1 MSEAGGYG
9 WGMLRRL
16 MLITIKNAPD
26 GHADRMR
33 ERMSAAVDAVE
44 GIRAS
49 TVHDAFPVNNSPWTF
64 VWETDF
70 DDQAALDTYRD
81 HPFHRDELI
90 PLFTSIEFEAATAFM
105 NVDA

>member
-1 MSEAGGYG
+1 
-9 WGMLRRL
+9 MLRRV
-16 MLITIKNAPD
+16 MLIAVKNAPD

-49 TVHDAFPVNNSPWTF
+49 TVHEALPVNNSPWTF

-70 DDQAALDTYRD
+70 DDQAALDRYRD
-81 HPFHRDELI
+81 HPFHVDELI